1 MNSVHVKI
9 IQILPSSPN
18 FLCIHGSKSIHS
30 SLYFST
36 VIIPVDLLLDN
47 PHVCW
52 KSKYWM
58 RSVPCKFVNIAVKLL
73 TVDSIVVSGCVC
85 RHALMCFGKGS
96 NLYFLKIM
104 QLHTYTYM
112 RWLCHAWTALLCVV
126 VLHWTCHTFFFFWGG
141 GLNLVF
147 WSLVDWPELVLCLEG
162 GLWYMALWVCTEKA
176 IFRF

>member
-96 NLYFLKIM
+96 NLYFLKVT

-112 RWLCHAWTALLCVV
+112 RWLCRAWTALLCVV
-126 VLHWTCHTFFFFWGG
+126 VLHWTCHTFFFFLGG
-141 GLNLVF
+141 GGFKFSILVII
-147 WSLVDWPELVLCLEG
+147 WLTWTGALLRRWALVYGLVG
-162 GLWYMALWVCTEKA
+162 VYRKGY
-176 IFRF
+176 F